1 MDFQIIYLPVIPTN
15 NLYSI
20 KKSNI
25 FDNNLMLN
33 EIQNNII
40 YLIYIIQ
47 NLIEN
52 KPIIEFQNKDES
64 H

>member
-25 FDNNLMLN
+25 LDNNLMLD

-40 YLIYIIQ
+40 YLIYIVQ

>member
-40 YLIYIIQ
+40 YLIYIVQ